1 MKAKHRTLAATLLAA
16 AAIQPARAGDDLS
29 ERIAACTREQDDA
42 RRLACFDRAAEN
54 VDTAQAFGVHGSE
67 LARDRRVDEPQQDA
81 TPKRL
86 TAKVAGIEKRARG
99 ELVVTLDNGQAWA
112 QKEVGAYIPLNVGDP
127 VTILA
132 GTLGSHRLLVG
143 SRATAVTRVR

>member
-1 MKAKHRTLAATLLAA
+1 MKAKHWTVAATLLAA
-16 AAIQPARAGDDLS
+16 AALQPARAQDELS
-29 ERIAACTREQDDA
+29 KRIAACTREQDDT
-42 RRLACFDRAAEN
+42 RRLACFDRAA
-54 VDTAQAFGVHGSE
+54 DSAQAFGVPGSE
-67 LARDRRVDEPQQDA
+67 LARNRAAEEPKQDA

-99 ELVVTLDNGQAWA
+99 ELVFTLDNGQVWA
-112 QKEVGAYIPLNVGDP
+112 QTEMGPYFPVNVGDE

>member
-1 MKAKHRTLAATLLAA
+1 MNARHWTVAATLLAA
-16 AAIQPARAGDDLS
+16 AAIQPARAQDDLS
-29 ERIAACTREQDDA
+29 TRIAACTREKDDT
-42 RRLACFDRAAEN
+42 RRLACFDRAAE
-54 VDTAQAFGVHGSE
+54 
-67 LARDRRVDEPQQDA
+67 EPKQDA

-99 ELVVTLDNGQAWA
+99 ELVFTLDNGQVWA
-112 QKEVGAYIPLNVGDP
+112 QREVGAYFPVDVGDE